1 MFTAAIHGKYFFIR
15 CPVVKADP
23 GCHKRRPPIMT
34 PFRGLVDRHCWVPE
48 AEQRESDDI
57 PRSPASKAVERAQ
70 KCLAIARRVVASR
83 S

>member
-1 MFTAAIHGKYFFIR
+1 
-15 CPVVKADP
+15 
-23 GCHKRRPPIMT
+23 MT

-57 PRSPASKAVERAQ
+57 PRSTASKAVERAQ